1 MSIFCTTQIFKIY
14 FILYFFLNI
23 MIMIITSEKDQNDRY
38 QIIKSEQLLNKPVYT
53 FVKTD
58 KYANI
63 KWGVRHYVPRALRR
77 MDFHD

>member
-1 MSIFCTTQIFKIY
+1 MNIFRATQVFKAY

-23 MIMIITSEKDQNDRY
+23 MIVVALEEGRNDKY

-58 KYANI
+58 KHANI
-63 KWGVRHYVPRALRR
+63 KWGVRHYVPRTLR
-77 MDFHD
+77 